1 MYFLLGCIY
10 FISLQGCFFLYYL
23 DWFLEHITQDPQSLP
38 GLLLLG
44 VAQVLNHLYP
54 LSLLSS

>member
-10 FISLQGCFFLYYL
+10 FIYFPSRAFFLYYL
-23 DWFLEHITQDPQSLP
+23 DNKDWFLELITQDPQSLP

-44 VAQVLNHLYP
+44 VAQV
-54 LSLLSS
+54 

>member
-10 FISLQGCFFLYYL
+10 FIYFPQEHFFLYYL
-23 DWFLEHITQDPQSLP
+23 DWFLELIMQDPRSLP

-44 VAQVLNHLYP
+44 VAQV
-54 LSLLSS
+54 